1 MGERGGELRSC
12 VEGLPQVETVL
23 ERFGMERSR
32 ALQVRDRLDRIAG
45 QPVGYAQMVLDG
57 GEFGVEREGA
67 FEVDKG
73 LVATIEDGQE
83 EADLVLNA
91 GRVGVECGCLLPS
104 GECGGRAPPGG
115 GRAGP
120 WR

>member
-1 MGERGGELRSC
+1 
-12 VEGLPQVETVL
+12 
-23 ERFGMERSR
+23 
-32 ALQVRDRLDRIAG
+32 LDRIAG

-104 GECGGRAPPGG
+104 GECGGRIAAGAGG
-115 GRAGP
+115 GRLGFELAEG
-120 WR
+120 RLGEESGRQERSGR